1 MNFNKPFLKG
11 AVAGILIYLVIN
23 LFVLLLGLP
32 FFLGYY
38 SAIVFALLGGLTS
51 LLLNKKKLI
60 Q

>member
-11 AVAGILIYLVIN
+11 AVIGILIYLVFN

-32 FFLGYY
+32 ILLGYY
-38 SAIVFALLGGLTS
+38 FAIVFALIGGLTS
-51 LLLNKKKLI
+51 LLFNKKKLI